1 MIGRTH
7 GRPGRPATVSQPQ
20 DNPEDAYRLLLIEP
34 TKAPEGSSGSDW
46 FTYRISQG
54 ENMIR
59 GYKRGSRAT
68 VTADVEQIVV
78 SLNERRH
85 VRRGRVDLTP
95 SAKPVAA
102 PTVPTSPIEPAETPG
117 SDAGGDS

>member
-1 MIGRTH
+1 MIGRPH
-7 GRPGRPATVSQPQ
+7 GRPGRPTTVSQPQ

-34 TKAPEGSSGSDW
+34 TKAPEGGSGSDW

-59 GYKRGSRAT
+59 GYKRGSKAD

-78 SLNERRH
+78 NLNERRH

-95 SAKPVAA
+95 SAKPAAA
-102 PTVPTSPIEPAETPG
+102 PTVPTSPAEAPG